1 MRLILVFMILLATPL
16 MARGLS
22 FVDDAQRTTSDLVV
36 FGKVQGQKF
45 IETLGELG
53 TDSVFTARFRVTR
66 VQSGNSP
73 SRMLTIRY
81 IAHTYLSE
89 DREFHFRLRPTS
101 DGTYLVCSEG
111 GRGYVCKQ

>member
-1 MRLILVFMILLATPL
+1 MRLVLLFLVLLATPL
-16 MARGLS
+16 MARGSS
-22 FVDDAQRTTSDLVV
+22 FADDAQRTTSDLVV
-36 FGKVQGQKF
+36 FGKVESQKF

-53 TDSVFTARFRVTR
+53 IDSVFTARFRITR
-66 VQSGNSP
+66 VQTGNPP
-73 SRMLTIRY
+73 SRPLTIRY

-111 GRGYVCKQ
+111 GRGFACK